1 MAILE
6 YASNLSQLFDLLLII
21 IAVATA
27 GFAIKVKFINEA
39 RKAAKEGD
47 DKREEDAKRMDKM
60 QLQIN
65 SCEKDI
71 SYLKGVDRS
80 HHEQ

>member
-39 RKAAKEGD
+39 RKAAKEVD